1 MIPSRKLAATFFCVF
16 LLGAVAGG
24 LAVYVTSSMSF
35 SKFLDRTN
43 DPDNLAQRIDQ
54 KLAAKYQLDSDEQA
68 RIAPI
73 TRDLAQNLF
82 QIRQKFGTDVLA
94 TLDDAH
100 AKIAAQ
106 MTPAQRDAYLKDVQS
121 KRPQHVAMLLPA
133 SAPAQH

>member
-16 LLGAVAGG
+16 LLGAVTGG
-24 LAVYVTSSMSF
+24 LVVYDMNSMSF

-43 DPDNLAQRIDQ
+43 DPDSLAQRIDK
-54 KLAAKYQLDSDEQA
+54 KLADKYQLDAGEQA
-68 RIAPI
+68 RIAPV

-94 TLDDAH
+94 TLDAAH

-106 MTPAQRDAYLKDVQS
+106 MTPAQREAYLKDVPA
-121 KRPQHVAMLLPA
+121 KRQQHAALLLPA
-133 SAPAQH
+133 STAAQH